1 MPYLLNAPF
10 AALGAKLVL
19 SWYVGIPE
27 MKGKHPAYEM
37 LIVDRGLEEID
48 EFFDSGVSSRRF
60 KVYQTSG
67 VVLKLL

>member
-1 MPYLLNAPF
+1 
-10 AALGAKLVL
+10 
-19 SWYVGIPE
+19 